1 MAEKMILKTGLLSPA
16 GHAALFAKMKAE
28 DVGMAEVLRS
38 LLARYLAGEIV
49 LDDSLSGVQS
59 KFYVPP
65 DMLQAA
71 EAKGRAQGYSFGVLV
86 GRLVD
91 KALVQA
97 QHHGDSHGNN

>member
-1 MAEKMILKTGLLSPA
+1 MAEKMILKTGLLSPK
-16 GHAALFAKMKAE
+16 GHAALFAKMKNE

-38 LLARYLAGEIV
+38 LLARYTTGEIT
-49 LDDSLSGVQS
+49 LDDALSGVQS

-65 DMLQAA
+65 DLLAAA

-91 KALVQA
+91 KALVQN
-97 QHHGDSHGNN
+97 QDPLK

>member
-65 DMLQAA
+65 DLLAAA
-71 EAKGRAQGYSFGVLV
+71 EAKGRTQGYSFGVLV

-91 KALVQA
+91 KALVQNN
-97 QHHGDSHGNN
+97 QGETNGN